1 MFVPNRVQSRFTL
14 ISVLQHVSL
23 EHRKIQIEIEKGW
36 CTADTDSKVSS
47 VGPSWERKIKNVK
60 KKKTYTKKKNR
71 EQNIQEFKKTFRS
84 LKKHSARSAVYIHSM
99 YSVNIKDFKK
109 HIDSTLTIHLV
120 PSSCLARIRMT
131 TKVVRDIVLWI
142 RSFATIVWIPRGV
155 WERENPVLE
164 TPRK

>member
-60 KKKTYTKKKNR
+60 KKKRTRKRKTEN
-71 EQNIQEFKKTFRS
+71 KTFKS
-84 LKKHSARSAVYIHSM
+84 LKKHS
-99 YSVNIKDFKK
+99 
-109 HIDSTLTIHLV
+109 
-120 PSSCLARIRMT
+120 
-131 TKVVRDIVLWI
+131 
-142 RSFATIVWIPRGV
+142 GV
-155 WERENPVLE
+155 
-164 TPRK
+164 